1 MVEQSSED
9 ANHIAKLWE
18 FEQSL
23 RESTDKSQC
32 VREYEGIINFSKRS
46 IETMELGAEL
56 ITKYFHFFHT
66 HSKQAFKA
74 YKAIIEK
81 VGPKIRVQAIKKL
94 PLFCK
99 FTPELVSDIIGVLVW
114 CLDTDQQEQLD
125 AVHETFLTLFQ
136 HNTLHNLIEKSLGKV
151 RGDEIKMVTNF
162 LTSLSK
168 FGLKAPQ
175 ERIPELVEIVERQV
189 DLDAK
194 FNIQDADFVERL
206 IPYLQSAL
214 PFSVRCGTDT
224 KFLNFLKKHIMPD
237 FDKLPGSMKLDL
249 LKALAESS
257 PHTTFLDA
265 VQMLPSIVQLLKK
278 YMPAKMTV
286 EKLDSI
292 YVECLLYMFHHMAHK
307 VPYATNSLCGYKF
320 VTRIPSDRI
329 GDDLPKLYKEFTERL
344 TDLEELIKASMEKLI
359 QEMSDNDKANLASN
373 PMNGDE
379 EADLYT
385 NRQDI
390 KTKIRSCI
398 NILAMTEVLHAET
411 PSLIGDTRV
420 VKLSWKEAT
429 KPLTYAGPVFYRGST
444 SNENLPVPPNMEA
457 FENLM
462 EHLPEHV
469 LFGLDKTGICFLEDF
484 HVEELVGLS
493 GLRLAKDT
501 SPVTKFTLYDDH
513 ELACILWK
521 INKKK
526 LLKFLT
532 TKSWKVILGYIR
544 NQFLHLICWAYASS
558 DLVSATMIMRNWEE
572 RYIPLCAWYLC
583 AFCRPEYLD
592 RDEQAAEGHDCYGNS
607 MKDCLL
613 YIKEKGIPLEIC
625 KEFDCQDYEP
635 PNADEPQMHKRRIKS
650 IRTIDSLEEALLLL
664 PKYPIGADLVTF
676 EDELW
681 KPGDQIYSGPGPKS
695 YGCCSYHGVI
705 IAEIEECDEDVVAIC
720 KMSNGTEV
728 ADKGYVRVSLTT
740 VYMVAGV
747 CPEESP
753 NVRATPKPMHLL
765 SNFIIIDMDENGKG
779 KEKERE
785 REKETEN
792 PEENQE
798 QNSEEKPKE
807 NQEQTPEEK
816 QEEHKQYPDLNASR
830 NKFHNFLRK
839 HIMPDSDKVQVQ
851 AICKLPLFCKDTPE
865 FVSEIVDVLV
875 QCLDTDQQEQLDAVH
890 GAFMSLFQQDTKAA
904 SLTALFKHTEA
915 NLTTDQICVKVLH
928 YIRDK
933 VLPLKGELLNP
944 QEEIERHITDLIKK
958 TLGHVSG
965 EEIKM
970 FMAFLTSLSI
980 FGVKTPQERMQEL
993 VGIVEGLANLDAKL
1007 NVSDAYCLDRLIL
1020 YLQVALPFIVRG
1032 GSDSKFL
1039 NFLKRH
1045 IMPIFDKLPEPMK
1058 LDLLKALAESSP
1070 HKTALVLHGEA
1081 PSFISD
1087 TSVVTKP
1094 SASTITLG
1102 KRPADG
1108 AGNDVD
1114 AKKAR
1119 TESSSCD
1126 QRI

>member
-1 MVEQSSED
+1 M
-9 ANHIAKLWE
+9 AKLWE

-136 HNTLHNLIEKSLGKV
+136 HNTLHNLIE
-151 RGDEIKMVTNF
+151 
-162 LTSLSK
+162 
-168 FGLKAPQ
+168 
-175 ERIPELVEIVERQV
+175 
-189 DLDAK
+189 
-194 FNIQDADFVERL
+194 
-206 IPYLQSAL
+206 
-214 PFSVRCGTDT
+214 
-224 KFLNFLKKHIMPD
+224 
-237 FDKLPGSMKLDL
+237 KLPGSMKLDL

-429 KPLTYAGPVFYRGST
+429 KPLTYAGPVLGST

-839 HIMPDSDKVQVQ
+839 HIMPDSDKVQRH
-851 AICKLPLFCKDTPE
+851 E
-865 FVSEIVDVLV
+865 Y
-875 QCLDTDQQEQLDAVH
+875 QC
-890 GAFMSLFQQDTKAA
+890 
-904 SLTALFKHTEA
+904 
-915 NLTTDQICVKVLH
+915 I
-928 YIRDK
+928 
-933 VLPLKGELLNP
+933 
-944 QEEIERHITDLIKK
+944 
-958 TLGHVSG
+958 
-965 EEIKM
+965 
-970 FMAFLTSLSI
+970 
-980 FGVKTPQERMQEL
+980 
-993 VGIVEGLANLDAKL
+993 
-1007 NVSDAYCLDRLIL
+1007 
-1020 YLQVALPFIVRG
+1020 
-1032 GSDSKFL
+1032 
-1039 NFLKRH
+1039 
-1045 IMPIFDKLPEPMK
+1045 
-1058 LDLLKALAESSP
+1058 SS
-1070 HKTALVLHGEA
+1070 V
-1081 PSFISD
+1081 
-1087 TSVVTKP
+1087 
-1094 SASTITLG
+1094 
-1102 KRPADG
+1102 
-1108 AGNDVD
+1108 
-1114 AKKAR
+1114 
-1119 TESSSCD
+1119 
-1126 QRI
+1126 